1 MRISDWSSDVCSS
14 DLRLCAGNAST
25 IKGLLGLPAS
35 RIRANHPLKFCF
47 LCLESDRRQSGVAY
61 WHLTHQLPGVW
72 ICPAHNCFLLPSTH
86 KATGVGRFLWY
97 LHHNDDFYQPL
108 NSSEPTRN
116 RKSVGQGKI

>member
-25 IKGLLGLPAS
+25 IKGLLWLPAS

-47 LCLESDRRQSGVAY
+47 LFLESDRRQSGVAY

-72 ICPAHNCFLLPSTH
+72 ICPAHNCFLKIGRAHVSTPVTNAH
-86 KATGVGRFLWY
+86 LVCRLLLEKKNNIIYYTSLLITILTY
-97 LHHNDDFYQPL
+97 
-108 NSSEPTRN
+108 
-116 RKSVGQGKI
+116 I